1 MSEPLLS
8 PSSSQVFRLP
18 RFNPWE
24 ELAYLSMFIM
34 ELSWIISGYLLL
46 AAPSGLADLWI
57 SFLAFGGILATALL
71 LLRLL
76 EALDIKKSFRRWAFS
91 LLILLSLLTGLKL
104 LVYFH
109 EKMTLDLI
117 IHSALDALNT
127 SDPRL
132 QSIFPVILLIIVTS
146 YRGTVLAGE
155 EAVPSAVG
163 HSLRLGLV
171 LLGLQGLYAAIT
183 IKTIPGALGFLLVFL
198 FAGLLGMTA
207 ARIFIGAQSRGGQ
220 RLPFERQR
228 VMGLI
233 IAILGLVLLAGL
245 AALLVSSSWGLRL
258 LMYLVGLAGLLLQ
271 WLIIAI
277 GILLSP
283 IYFVILLAVQWI
295 VNRLLPLL
303 KNISSNPQQNDLLT
317 NLQEL
322 ASQQPVLAVDYPL
335 LNRLVLGGLILTAV
349 VVITLLIR
357 FRSNRGRPAGLGETE
372 SLLSQAD
379 LLKQMGQSARNMLN
393 ELAQRLGLRQA
404 ARRFAAQRIRAIYI
418 DLLDLADR
426 LKYPRRL
433 QQTPLEYL
441 PELQNAFPGS
451 RQELALITQ
460 AYLRVRYGELPETL
474 AEVNSIESAW
484 RQVQLEGQSQLH
496 PPSTLS
502 GRKGDH
508 SV

>member
-1 MSEPLLS
+1 MSEPFLLASS
-8 PSSSQVFRLP
+8 PQVFRLP
-18 RFNPWE
+18 RLNPWE

-46 AAPSGLADLWI
+46 SGQAGLWLSI
-57 SFLAFGGILATALL
+57 LAFGCILATALF
-71 LLRLL
+71 LLRLF
-76 EALDIKKSFRRWAFS
+76 EALDIKKTLRRWAFA
-91 LLILLSLLTGLKL
+91 LLILLSLLVGLKL
-104 LVYFH
+104 LVYLH

-117 IHSALDALNT
+117 FRSALDALNT

-132 QSIFPVILLIIVTS
+132 PSLFPVILLIIVTA
-146 YRGTVLAGE
+146 YRGAVLAGE
-155 EAVPSAVG
+155 EPVPSAVA

-171 LLGLQGLYAAIT
+171 LLGFQGLYAAIT
-183 IKTIPGALGFLLVFL
+183 VKTIPGAFGFLLVFL

-220 RLPFERQR
+220 GLPFERQR
-228 VMGLI
+228 VVGLVV
-233 IAILGLVLLAGL
+233 AILGLVLLAGL

-258 LMYLVGLAGLLLQ
+258 LMYLVGLGGLLFQ
-271 WLIIAI
+271 WLIIAV

-283 IYFVILLAVQWI
+283 IFLGILLVVQWI

-303 KNISSNPQQNDLLT
+303 KNISPNPQQNDLLT
-317 NLQEL
+317 KLQEL
-322 ASQQPVLAVDYPL
+322 ASRQPVLAVNYPL
-335 LNRLVLGGLILTAV
+335 LNRLLLGGLILTTIV
-349 VVITLLIR
+349 VVALLIR
-357 FRSNRGRPAGLGETE
+357 FRSNRGKPAGLGETE

-379 LLKQMGQSARNMLN
+379 LLKQMGQSARNILN
-393 ELAQRLGLRQA
+393 ELAQRLGLRQS
-404 ARRFAAQRIRAIYI
+404 ARRLAAQRIRAIYI

-426 LKYPRRL
+426 LEYPRRL

-451 RQELALITQ
+451 RQELAIITQ
-460 AYLRVRYGELPETL
+460 AYLRIRYGELPETL

-484 RQVQLEGQSQLH
+484 KQVQFEGQSRLN
-496 PPSTLS
+496 PPGALT
-502 GRKGDH
+502 GRRGDH

>member
-8 PSSSQVFRLP
+8 SSPQVIGLP
-18 RFNPWE
+18 RLNPWE
-24 ELAYLSMFIM
+24 ELAYFSMFIM

-46 AAPSGLADLWI
+46 AAPSGIADVWI
-57 SFLAFGGILATALL
+57 SVLALGGILAVVLL
-71 LLRLL
+71 VLRLF
-76 EALDIKKSFRRWAFS
+76 EALDIKKSFRRWAFA
-91 LLILLSLLTGLKL
+91 LLILLSLLAGLKL

-117 IHSALDALNT
+117 FRSALDTLNT

-132 QSIFPVILLIIVTS
+132 PSLFPAILLIIVTA

-155 EAVPSAVG
+155 EAVPSAVA
-163 HSLRLGLV
+163 HSLCLGLV
-171 LLGLQGLYAAIT
+171 LLGFQGLYAAIT
-183 IKTIPGALGFLLVFL
+183 VKTIPGALGFLLIFL
-198 FAGLLGMTA
+198 FAGLLGMTS
-207 ARIFIGAQSRGGQ
+207 ARIFIGAQLRGGQ

-228 VMGLI
+228 VIGLI

-258 LMYLVGLAGLLLQ
+258 FIYLVGLGGLLLQ

-283 IYFVILLAVQWI
+283 IYIVILWVVQWI
-295 VNRLLPLL
+295 IDWLIPLF
-303 KNISSNPQQNDLLT
+303 KNISPNTQQNDLLSK
-317 NLQEL
+317 LQEF
-322 ASQQPVLAVDYPL
+322 ASQQPVLAVDYTL
-335 LNRLVLGGLILTAV
+335 LNRLLFGGLILAAV
-349 VVITLLIR
+349 VVVTLLIR
-357 FRSNRGRPAGLGETE
+357 FRSNRGKPVELGETE

-379 LLKQMGQSARNMLN
+379 LLKQVRQSARNMLN
-393 ELAQRLGLRQA
+393 ELAQKMGFRQA
-404 ARRFAAQRIRAIYI
+404 ARRLAAQRIRAIYI
-418 DLLDLADR
+418 DLLDLAER

-441 PELQNAFPGS
+441 PELQNVFPGS

-474 AEVNSIESAW
+474 AEVSSIENAW
-484 RQVQLEGQSQLH
+484 RQVQSEGQSQLH
-496 PPSTLS
+496 PQSTLS